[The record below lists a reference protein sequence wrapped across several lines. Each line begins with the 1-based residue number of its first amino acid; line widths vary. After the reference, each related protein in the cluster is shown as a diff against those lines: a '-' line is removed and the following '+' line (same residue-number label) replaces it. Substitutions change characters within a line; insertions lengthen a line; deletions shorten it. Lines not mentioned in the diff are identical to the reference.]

1 MEPRYVSELVEGE
14 EIKSVFVVADKQT
27 GTTKKG
33 DPFVTLKLMDKTGTL
48 IARVWSDSAAF
59 GRDYSTGDVVGVSG
73 RVSRYQDSLQL
84 TLGDIKVVD
93 DPLKYA
99 GRFTATTDRDTAGML
114 AELMEFASTIEEPHL
129 RALTLGLLEAPE
141 FAARFAAA
149 PAAKGMHHV
158 FAGGLLQHTLKVV
171 RLCDLIHMEYAEN
184 DPEISAMIDR
194 DILISGAVFHDIGKV
209 GELSP
214 GPAFDYTTDG
224 RLLGHVAIGLMWMKD
239 RIDAIDGFPE
249 DKARLLMHL
258 ILSHHGEYEFCSPK
272 RPKCM
277 EAFILH
283 YADNLD
289 AKLQGLM
296 EFIVKDG
303 SEGEFTSYNRMYER
317 YFYKPGAGEPGEG

>member
-1 MEPRYVSELVEGE
+1 MEPKYVSELVEGE

-33 DPFVTLKLMDKTGTL
+33 DPFVTLRLMDKTGTL
-48 IARVWSDSAAF
+48 TARVWSDSNAF
-59 GRDYSTGDVVGVSG
+59 GREYAVNDVVGVSG
-73 RVSRYQDSLQL
+73 RVGRYQDSLQL
-84 TLGDIKVVD
+84 TLNDLKVVD
-93 DPLKYA
+93 DPSKYT
-99 GRFTATTDRDTAGML
+99 GRFIAATDRDTAGML
-114 AELMEFASTIEEPHL
+114 GELKEFASTIGDAHL
-129 RALTLGLLEAPE
+129 RSLTMGLLDDDD
-141 FAARFAAA
+141 FAERFIAT

-184 DPEISAMIDR
+184 DPEIAAMIDR
-194 DILISGAVFHDIGKV
+194 DILIAGAVFHDIGKV
-209 GELSP
+209 GELSSGP
-214 GPAFDYTTDG
+214 GFDYTTDG

-239 RIDAIDGFPE
+239 RIDGIEGFPE

-258 ILSHHGEYEFCSPK
+258 LLSHHGEYEFGSPK

-296 EFIVKDG
+296 EFIGKDT
-303 SEGEFTSYNRMYER
+303 SEGEFTSYHRLYER
-317 YFYKPGAGEPGEG
+317 YFYKPGADVSGEG